1 MPEPDPAVHF
11 PRGFPRG
18 RPRPVE
24 GGLKARSQR
33 GEIGESWW
41 SQHFLEILRAFG
53 FGTRLARGRSYARR
67 GQVLGLSVGAGV
79 VEAQVQGSRARP
91 YRVRLAVQPLTEADW
106 DRAERAMAS
115 RAVFL
120 ARLLAGEMPME
131 IEQAFAEC
139 RLSLF
144 PGSGDELASACSCP
158 DWANPCKHVA
168 AAFYLLAEAFDE
180 DPFLVFRWRGRTKQ
194 ELIEHLRAL
203 RGGAAGERD
212 AAPEPA
218 ELGEPPLSA
227 RLDSYWQAGAGLAG
241 LELRPVAPEVPEA
254 LVRQLGPAPVTVPGQ
269 DLGQVL
275 AAAYR
280 AMSSAAERLA
290 LGEPSGPEG

>member
-1 MPEPDPAVHF
+1 MPDGF
-11 PRGFPRG
+11 PFRRGFPRG
-18 RPRPVE
+18 RGRRVE
-24 GGLKARSQR
+24 GGLRARSLR

-41 SQHFLEILRAFG
+41 SQRFLEILESFG
-53 FGTRLARGRSYARR
+53 FGSRLARGRSYARR
-67 GQVLGLSVGAGV
+67 GQVMDLSVRAGV
-79 VEAQVQGSRARP
+79 VEARVQGSRARP
-91 YRVRLAVQPLTEADW
+91 YRVRLAVRPLAEADW

-120 ARLLAGEMPME
+120 ARLLAGEMPVE

-144 PGSGDELASACSCP
+144 PASGEELASACSCP

-180 DPFLVFRWRGRTKQ
+180 DPFLVFRWRGRTKE

-203 RGGAAGERD
+203 RGAAAGEPD
-212 AAPEPA
+212 AAPGPA
-218 ELGEPPLSA
+218 ELDEPPLSA
-227 RLDSYWQAGAGLAG
+227 RLDSYWEAGAGVAA
-241 LELRPVAPEVPEA
+241 LEIRPVAPEVPDA
-254 LVRQLGPAPVTVPGQ
+254 LVRQLGPAPVTVPGEN
-269 DLGQVL
+269 LGRVL
-275 AAAYR
+275 SAAYR